1 MKLFK
6 GKNATSFKYI
16 RKPYSIEELKR
27 KYELAKNTQD
37 EFMQRI
43 LEAYKYVSPGR
54 NAISTYYGGT
64 DVGVDVNSYI
74 TNSVAEQ
81 ASKKRANQMVRMLT
95 PPDQQWGYF
104 EVDFDVIRQDA
115 KVNFTPEDQ
124 TNALNTFYT
133 LLNASNFKQQI
144 TSAMLD
150 YNISA
155 GALWIE
161 KDDKSAFNFEAL
173 PGCLICPEYCN
184 GSLIKDLW
192 YRYFPSYSYLQ
203 NKYPEV
209 DLIDFKEVT
218 RIEVCRGIIEDV
230 NESGKLLWRY
240 VDIIFGGSD
249 AVSKFPIILNDKYSS
264 IKQLVYFRESVRPG
278 EMTGRGP
285 AIELLPEIKRL
296 IKLTSIFDTGAM
308 LRGVPPIEV
317 DQALYKK
324 GTKNNGIGQT
334 YPHNTFGRAFE
345 LPESPSI
352 ETAIVR
358 LTQLIESGFMVQP
371 LGGLDLPKMSA
382 TEAAERIDMSQQ
394 YSTVDSS
401 QVILELNACAFENS
415 FKIAVEQNKIP
426 KSAEI
431 KYILNNYPDALTFK
445 YINPLGDIQKSIN
458 LTKINQ
464 FLGLLRQD
472 FGPESVFT
480 TMDIGNTFEFLV
492 DNSGLPRSLFPTKD
506 KMTAALEQIIQGAQ
520 QNAPQQNDTLPG
532 VATQGQTPP
541 ISVPSYNI

>member
-6 GKNATSFKYI
+6 GKNPEQFKYV
-16 RKPYSIEELKR
+16 RKPYTVEELKR
-27 KYELAKNTQD
+27 KFELAKTTQD

-54 NAISTYYGGT
+54 NAISVYYGGT

-104 EVDFDVIRQDA
+104 EVDFDIIRQDA

-124 TNALNTFYT
+124 TAALDTYYT

-161 KDDKSAFNFEAL
+161 KDDKAVFSFEAL

-203 NKYPEV
+203 NKYPQV

-218 RIEVCRGIIEDV
+218 RIEVCRGVIEDV
-230 NESGKLLWRY
+230 NENGKLLWRY

-317 DQALYKK
+317 DQALYKQ
-324 GTKNNGIGQT
+324 GTKNNGIGQS
-334 YPHNTFGRAFE
+334 YPHNTFGRPFV

-352 ETAIVR
+352 ETAIER

-401 QVILELNACAFENS
+401 QVILELNACSFENS

-480 TMDIGNTFEFLV
+480 TMEIGNTFEFLV
-492 DNSGLPRSLFPTKD
+492 DNSGLPRSLFPTKE
-506 KMTAALEQIIQGAQ
+506 KMTTALQQIIQGAQ